1 MKFSKSW
8 LDEWLQVKIGAEQL
22 AEQIT
27 MAGLEVDSVE
37 PVAGV
42 FNNVVVGEVVECAQH
57 PDADKLR
64 VTKVNVGESELL
76 DIVCGA
82 PNCRQ
87 GLKVAVAKIGAVL
100 PGDFEIKKAKLRGQ
114 PSHGMLCSY
123 SELGIP
129 VEANGIIELP
139 LDAPVGCDLRDYLQL
154 DDVAIEVDLTPN
166 RADCLSI
173 AGLAREVGVLN
184 RCDVVAP
191 EIEAVEPQCQE
202 SFPIRVDASQ
212 ACPRYLARIV
222 KGIKLDAQTPLWMQE
237 KLRRCG
243 IRSIDPVV
251 DVTNYVLLELGQ
263 PMHAFDLDKLSG
275 SVQVRMA
282 SEGEKLVL
290 LDGNEA
296 SLRADTLVIA
306 DDNGPLALAG
316 IFGGQDSG
324 VSSTTTNIM
333 LEAAFFSP
341 LAIKGRAR
349 SYGLAT
355 DSSHRFER
363 GVDPYIQRQAMERAT
378 ALLLAISGGVAGPIV
393 ELVSDEM
400 LPAAQSICLRRE
412 RLTRVVG
419 IEFDETSVTEILTR
433 LGLSVVAVTD
443 GWQVTAPSW
452 RFDIAIEEDLIEE
465 VARIYGYNNI
475 PNLPPVAHLCMNE
488 QLERDLP
495 LKRVRNLLVDRGYQ
509 EAITYSFVEPK
520 AMSLLFPEC
529 DPLILPY
536 PISAEMS
543 AMRVSLWPGLID
555 AVVYNQ
561 NRQQGRVRLFECG
574 LRFIKDATA
583 ENGIRQEALISGVIS
598 GSVADEHWSIP
609 SRGVD
614 FFDMKGD
621 LEALLELTGQQ
632 DSFTFKRAEHSALHP
647 GQSAQIIRGDSVI
660 GWIGVIHPNLEKKL
674 GLKSKVVLFELEQN
688 PLLKAKIPA
697 AGEISRFP
705 ANRRDLALVVDEQVA
720 AADVLSVVKKI
731 GGNQLVGINLFDIYQ
746 GQGIPEGKKSLAIS
760 LVLQDNART
769 LEEKEIS
776 ETISV
781 VVEGLRNEFNASL
794 RD

>member
-139 LDAPVGCDLRDYLQL
+139 LDAPVGCNLRDYLQL

-202 SFPIRVDASQ
+202 SFPIRVYASQ

-647 GQSAQIIRGDSVI
+647 GQSAQIIRDDRVI

-688 PLLKAKIPA
+688 PLLKARIPA

-705 ANRRDLALVVDEQVA
+705 ANRRDLALVVDEHVA

>member
-705 ANRRDLALVVDEQVA
+705 ANRRDLALVVDEHVA

>member
-139 LDAPVGCDLRDYLQL
+139 LDAPVGCNLRDYLQL

-202 SFPIRVDASQ
+202 SFPIRVYASQ

-316 IFGGQDSG
+316 IFGGHDSG

-647 GQSAQIIRGDSVI
+647 GQSAQIIRDDRVI

-688 PLLKAKIPA
+688 PLLKARIPA

-705 ANRRDLALVVDEQVA
+705 ANRRDLALVVDEHVA